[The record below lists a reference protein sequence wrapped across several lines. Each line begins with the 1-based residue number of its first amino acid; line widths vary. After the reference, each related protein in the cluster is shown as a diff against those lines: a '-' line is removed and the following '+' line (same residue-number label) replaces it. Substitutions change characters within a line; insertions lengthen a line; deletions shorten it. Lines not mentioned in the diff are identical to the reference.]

1 MNVVQSASSDYSVH
15 IDVPLVRRL
24 VADQFPDWADLP
36 IRPVK
41 VGGHDNRTFHLGDE
55 MSIRLP
61 SAQRYAAHL
70 KTEQAWLPKLAQLLP
85 LPIPMPL
92 AMGEPA
98 HGYRWNWSINTWLAG
113 ESAATERIV
122 DLGQFAK
129 DLANFLNALQRIDT
143 KGAPLP
149 GLDNFFRGGELSVY
163 DAETRDCIRELR
175 DVVDTK
181 AATAIWQS
189 ALRASW
195 LGLPVWTHGDVA
207 SGNLLVERGRLCA
220 VIDFG
225 QLAAGDPACDV
236 AIAWTLLTEPSRRI
250 FRTELSVDEATWM
263 RGRGWAL
270 WKALLELRTRR
281 QSDPV
286 DAARAQRV
294 ISDILSGD

>member
-1 MNVVQSASSDYSVH
+1 MTVVQSASSDYSVH

-36 IRPVK
+36 IKPVK
-41 VGGHDNRTFHLGDE
+41 MGGHDNRTFHLGDE
-55 MSIRLP
+55 MSIRLS

-70 KTEQAWLPKLAQLLP
+70 KTAQAWLPKLAQYLP

-98 HGYRWNWSINTWLAG
+98 HGYQWNWSINTWLAG
-113 ESAATERIV
+113 ECAATERIN
-122 DLGQFAK
+122 DLAQFAK

-143 KGAPLP
+143 KGAPVP

-163 DAETRDCIRELR
+163 DAETRDCIRELH

-181 AATAIWQS
+181 AATAVWES
-189 ALRASW
+189 ALQARW

-207 SGNLLVERGRLCA
+207 IGNLLVERGRLCA

-236 AIAWTLLTEPSRRI
+236 TIAWTRLTEPSRRI
-250 FRTELSVDEATWM
+250 FRAELSVDDATWV
-263 RGRGWAL
+263 RGRGWGL
-270 WKALLELRTRR
+270 WKALLELRVRR
-281 QSDPV
+281 QTDPV

-294 ISDILSGD
+294 INDILSD